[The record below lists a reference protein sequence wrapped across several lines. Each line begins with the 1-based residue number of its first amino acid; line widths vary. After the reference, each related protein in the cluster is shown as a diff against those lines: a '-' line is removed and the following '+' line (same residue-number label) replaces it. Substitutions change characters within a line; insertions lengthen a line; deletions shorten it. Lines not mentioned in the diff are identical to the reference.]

1 MPKLRNRR
9 TQKSQAVVSSA
20 GVTNIVVKPLQ
31 MTGGVFNV
39 VLSALL
45 QIIGGFTQ
53 GVDTVGEEGERFIN
67 AFINSNV
74 NVRLLQV
81 FQSLGNQCKYIANEL
96 GNIIA
101 VVPLVGETAA
111 YIVRGTGDNVYHI
124 VMSTNRLLT
133 STISKGA
140 RFVSK
145 SLDLCVFT
153 ITAVSDEVRLIG
165 DDVVELVE
173 NLSLRKNNTGS
184 VKDVHASG
192 GTRRNRKYARAGRS
206 RSKAL
211 ICYSRV
217 L

>member
-1 MPKLRNRR
+1 MRSRR

-101 VVPLVGETAA
+101 VVPLVGETA
-111 YIVRGTGDNVYHI
+111 GW
-124 VMSTNRLLT
+124 
-133 STISKGA
+133 
-140 RFVSK
+140 
-145 SLDLCVFT
+145 
-153 ITAVSDEVRLIG
+153 
-165 DDVVELVE
+165 
-173 NLSLRKNNTGS
+173 
-184 VKDVHASG
+184 
-192 GTRRNRKYARAGRS
+192 
-206 RSKAL
+206 
-211 ICYSRV
+211 
-217 L
+217 

>member
-1 MPKLRNRR
+1 
-9 TQKSQAVVSSA
+9 
-20 GVTNIVVKPLQ
+20 
-31 MTGGVFNV
+31 MTRHH
-39 VLSALL
+39 L
-45 QIIGGFTQ
+45 
-53 GVDTVGEEGERFIN
+53 
-67 AFINSNV
+67 
-74 NVRLLQV
+74 
-81 FQSLGNQCKYIANEL
+81 
-96 GNIIA
+96 
-101 VVPLVGETAA
+101 
-111 YIVRGTGDNVYHI
+111 IVRGTGDNVYHI

-165 DDVVELVE
+165 EDVVELIE

-192 GTRRNRKYARAGRS
+192 GTRRNRKHARAGRS